1 MTCCNGGTAF
11 FLKDLPHQRVN
22 DGLKLALADGVGKD
36 QCPHGFSVHS
46 AIGGNQLFAKFSQ
59 DTRNGSSPRQGQG
72 SGNGIG
78 VHDGGARTG
87 HDAGGRALAA
97 ANAARQPQ
105 SKWLA
110 AQRVKPPWKCL
121 KRNMRIQK
129 RLKKVQKRSA
139 HCDPVAPAFF
149 G

>member
-1 MTCCNGGTAF
+1 M
-11 FLKDLPHQRVN
+11 N
-22 DGLKLALADGVGKD
+22 DGLKLSLAFGVGKD
-36 QCPHGFSVHS
+36 QCAHGVSVHG
-46 AIGGNQLFAKFSQ
+46 AIGGYQLFAKLSQ
-59 DTRNGSSPRQGQG
+59 DSRNGSSAWQGEC

-87 HDAGGRALAA
+87 HDAGDRALAA

-129 RLKKVQKRSA
+129 RLKKVQMRSA